1 MIKLNDIQQ
10 IRIDE
15 CLIQG
20 FMGGEE
26 NTIIIN
32 YNDRVFYASYKTQEE
47 RDKDIEKLDKIL
59 FVHDMDEIINRREK
73 TLDCCEASYLRWED
87 LDFEENKE
95 KTREVLFNG
104 EEYLV
109 QYMVDSTNDQ
119 IVVLKD
125 AITDEFIFELWCSND
140 EDVKFFNL
148 LQLWEKA

>member
-47 RDKDIEKLDKIL
+47 RDKDLEKLDEIL
-59 FVHDMDEIINRREK
+59 FVHEMDEIINRREN

-109 QYMVDSTNDQ
+109 QYMEYSNNDQ
-119 IVVLKD
+119 NVVLKE
-125 AITDEFIFELWCSND
+125 ASTGNFVIELWGSD
-140 EDVKFFNL
+140 AEDVKFFNL